1 MTEPANLERLTH
13 LAEALFERALHQLAV
28 CEGER
33 RALLDRRDHAMRSFE
48 TAATGLSQGEGAMIL
63 AIQADRVLHR
73 VVKDAAPRLERL
85 STEAD
90 SQRTDAM
97 RALARCEMLRT
108 IARRSQVAGGSDA

>member
-48 TAATGLSQGEGAMIL
+48 TAATGLSREGAMIL

-73 VVKDAAPRLERL
+73 VVKDAARVL
-85 STEAD
+85 SVFRP
-90 SQRTDAM
+90 SRT
-97 RALARCEMLRT
+97 
-108 IARRSQVAGGSDA
+108 RSGRMP